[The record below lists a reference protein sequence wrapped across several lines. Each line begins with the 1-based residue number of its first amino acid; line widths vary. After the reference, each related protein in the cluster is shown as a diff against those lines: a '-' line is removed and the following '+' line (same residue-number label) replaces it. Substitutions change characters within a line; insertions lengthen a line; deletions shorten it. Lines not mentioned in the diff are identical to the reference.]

1 MNSLLKIKD
10 SYNMYIINQHGVD
23 LETLKFKFTVDTSYG
38 DGLNQLQ
45 LPFVLGQTYNCYV
58 NKGDG
63 SPEIHITTWD
73 QAETL
78 LTWSTGTIYQV
89 SIRGEM
95 GGWSYNDIGDKLKIS
110 SLVQWG
116 NVGVDYL
123 AGGFYGCINMLS
135 IPNTPITGADN
146 CVTVDNIFRNCSG
159 LTGSIPAGLFDNCPL
174 IATDGFRNAF
184 NGCLGLTGSIPAN
197 LFRYNTL
204 VGSNGFFAVFSG
216 CSGLTG
222 SIPAGLFDNCPL
234 VSLNGFYQS
243 FNGCSG
249 LTGSIPVDLFRY
261 NTLVAGLA
269 FQSTF
274 SNCSG
279 LTGSI
284 PVDLFRYNT
293 LAVGFIQTFINCS
306 GLTGS
311 IPVDLF
317 RYNINVTSF
326 FRVLRGC
333 TGLTGS
339 IPEDLFYYNVNCTNY
354 SSALNSC
361 RNLTLPVRLFNLG
374 QLSIVTT
381 FDDFMYSDSTLYSFT
396 GTIQDIWNYA
406 LTALHLNAFTNQIA
420 LTNYVAIPN
429 DWKGL

>member
-1 MNSLLKIKD
+1 
-10 SYNMYIINQHGVD
+10 MYIIKQYGVD
-23 LETLKFKFTVDTSYG
+23 LEALKFKFTVDTSYG

-135 IPNTPITGADN
+135 IPNTPIKGADN

-243 FNGCSG
+243 FNG
-249 LTGSIPVDLFRY
+249 
-261 NTLVAGLA
+261 
-269 FQSTF
+269 
-274 SNCSG
+274 
-279 LTGSI
+279 
-284 PVDLFRYNT
+284 
-293 LAVGFIQTFINCS
+293 CS